1 MNGLKFIR
9 TQCNLSLNNVA
20 QTLNVSRQIVSAWEN
35 GKKDIPKE
43 RKEQLASYFGIN
55 AQYFDEINEIQ
66 KKEILKTAM
75 YRWNHDGDEF
85 FLFRPDEKSQ
95 MFLN

>member
-35 GKKDIPKE
+35 GKKNVLMK
-43 RKEQLASYFGIN
+43 
-55 AQYFDEINEIQ
+55 
-66 KKEILKTAM
+66 
-75 YRWNHDGDEF
+75 
-85 FLFRPDEKSQ
+85 
-95 MFLN
+95 

>member
-1 MNGLKFIR
+1 MNRLKFIR

-43 RKEQLASYFGIN
+43 RKEQLVNYFGIY
-55 AQYFDEINEIQ
+55 APMKQ
-66 KKEILKTAM
+66 
-75 YRWNHDGDEF
+75 RS
-85 FLFRPDEKSQ
+85 EKSC
-95 MFLN
+95 FLMN

>member
-35 GKKDIPKE
+35 GKKDITKE
-43 RKEQLASYFGIN
+43 RA
-55 AQYFDEINEIQ
+55 DEVMKNT
-66 KKEILKTAM
+66 LKM
-75 YRWNHDGDEF
+75 WDKHCV
-85 FLFRPDEKSQ
+85 
-95 MFLN
+95 

>member
-43 RKEQLASYFGIN
+43 RKEQLANYFGIN
-55 AQYFDEINEIQ
+55 APMKQ
-66 KKEILKTAM
+66 
-75 YRWNHDGDEF
+75 RS
-85 FLFRPDEKSQ
+85 EKSY
-95 MFLN
+95 FLMIMRIG

>member
-43 RKEQLASYFGIN
+43 RA
-55 AQYFDEINEIQ
+55 DEVMKNT
-66 KKEILKTAM
+66 LKM
-75 YRWNHDGDEF
+75 WDKHCV
-85 FLFRPDEKSQ
+85 
-95 MFLN
+95 